1 LRKDLIAKIIK
12 KIENIK
18 MITFDDFKRLD
29 IRIGKIIFSEK
40 VTGTD
45 KLLKLE
51 VDFGSEK
58 RQIVAG
64 IAESYEAA
72 LLIGKEIPVLMNLEP
87 RSIRGIESQGMIL
100 AIDVDGK
107 PVLMR
112 PDKEVPPGSII
123 R

>member
-1 LRKDLIAKIIK
+1 LRKDLIAKIIERV
-12 KIENIK
+12 ENIT

-123 R
+123 K